1 MNNEVITKAIDAVLN
16 GGPSYCKFLSA
27 NDSGETGGHQS
38 GILISKSAKAM
49 LWSDEQMK
57 ENHILKKYGR
67 IRWQDAYNTDC
78 TFTWY
83 ESKNEL
89 RITGFGRGK
98 SPLSAEFTG
107 ALFVM
112 IKDSEEDYRGYLL
125 NTDDDIEQ
133 FLDAFGLSPAETNRP
148 IEISQVRPEL
158 REKQAIDYFIN
169 SLKVD
174 FPTSSEMSQ
183 AARLIHYQVYLN
195 RSLAIKDPDSILL
208 RWTDLEYT
216 LFRALEHA
224 RYGDIVAR
232 GFHSVDDFVIMAN
245 QVLNRRKSRAGKS
258 LEHHL
263 AAIFDENK
271 IFYSA
276 QAVTE
281 GNKKPDFLFPSEEA
295 YHDMSFQTEKLCTL
309 AAKTTCKDRWRQ
321 ILNEADRLR
330 DENKF
335 LCTMQQ
341 GISAAQMDEMKAEKV
356 ILVVPKAYHSA
367 YPKEKRDMIWTLGKF
382 VNYIKE
388 QEKNSIY
395 SYCPIPE

>member
-1 MNNEVITKAIDAVLN
+1 MNNDITTRAIAAVLN
-16 GGPSYCKFLSA
+16 GNFSYCKFLSA

-49 LWSDEQMK
+49 LWTNEELL

-67 IRWQDAYNTDC
+67 IRWQDDYDTDC

-98 SPLSAEFTG
+98 SPLSSEYTG
-107 ALFVM
+107 ALFV
-112 IKDSEEDYRGYLL
+112 IVKDSEQDYRGYLL

-133 FLDAFGLSPAETNRP
+133 FLDAFGLTPAETNRP
-148 IEISQVRPEL
+148 IEINRVNPEV
-158 REKQAIDYFIN
+158 REKQAIDSFIDT
-169 SLKVD
+169 LKVD
-174 FPTSSEMSQ
+174 FPASDEMSH
-183 AARLIHYQVYLN
+183 AARIIQYQVYLN
-195 RSLAIKDPDSILL
+195 RPLAVKDPDSILL
-208 RWTDLEYT
+208 RWTDQEYT
-216 LFRALEHA
+216 LFRAIEHA
-224 RYGDIVAR
+224 RYSDIIAK
-232 GFHSVDDFVIMAN
+232 GFASVDDFVILAN

-271 IFYSA
+271 IRYTA

-281 GNKKPDFLFPSEEA
+281 GKKKPDFLFPSETD
-295 YHDMSFQTEKLCTL
+295 YHDMTFSVDKLCTL

-330 DENKF
+330 DKNKY

-341 GISAAQMDEMKAEKV
+341 GISAAQMDEMQAEGV

-367 YPKEKRDMIWTLGKF
+367 YPKERRDRIWTLRKF
-382 VNYIKE
+382 IDYVRELEGI
-388 QEKNSIY
+388 I
-395 SYCPIPE
+395 

>member
-1 MNNEVITKAIDAVLN
+1 MNSDIASKAIEAVLKDS
-16 GGPSYCKFLSA
+16 PSYCKFLSA

-49 LWSDEQMK
+49 FWTDDELR

-67 IRWQDAYNTDC
+67 IRWQDNYDTDC

-83 ESKNEL
+83 ASKNEL

-98 SPLSAEFTG
+98 SPLTSEFTG

-112 IKDSEEDYRGYLL
+112 VKDSEEDYRGYLL
-125 NTDDDIEQ
+125 NTDDDIGQ
-133 FLDAFGLSPAETNRP
+133 FLDAFGLTPAETNRP
-148 IEISQVRPEL
+148 LKTDGINPKI
-158 REKQAIDYFIN
+158 REKLAIDSFIDT
-169 SLKVD
+169 LKVE
-174 FPTSSEMSQ
+174 FPASADMSK
-183 AARLIHYQVYLN
+183 AARNIQYQVYMN
-195 RSLAIKDPDSILL
+195 RSLAINDPDSILL
-208 RWTDLEYT
+208 RWTEQEYT
-216 LFRALEHA
+216 LFRAIEHA
-224 RYGDIVAR
+224 RYGDIVAG
-232 GFHSVDDFVIMAN
+232 GFSSVEDFVVMAN

-271 IFYSA
+271 ICYTA

-295 YHDMSFQTEKLCTL
+295 YHDMTFEIEKLCTL

-330 DENKF
+330 DESKY

-341 GISAAQMDEMKAEKV
+341 GISAAQMDEMQAEKV
-356 ILVVPKAYHSA
+356 ILVVPKAYHST
-367 YPKEKRDMIWTLGKF
+367 YPKEKRDRIWTLGRF
-382 VNYIKE
+382 VNYVREMEGI
-388 QEKNSIY
+388 I
-395 SYCPIPE
+395 